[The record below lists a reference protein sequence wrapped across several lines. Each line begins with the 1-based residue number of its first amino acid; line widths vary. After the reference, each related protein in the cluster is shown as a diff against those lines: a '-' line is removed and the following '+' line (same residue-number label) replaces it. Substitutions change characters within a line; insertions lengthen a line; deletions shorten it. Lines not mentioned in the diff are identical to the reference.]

1 MTRRSTRTGTA
12 PKRLIEETA
21 LTATTS
27 DDSYF
32 VNNFECDTIEYRTQ
46 QQMSDPISFA
56 ATSDPDTMYLHEA
69 QREPDWAKF
78 QAAMLEE
85 VQAHETHGHWELV
98 KRDDIPEGT
107 QVLPS
112 VWSMKRKRRIDTRE
126 IYKWK
131 ARLTVH
137 GGKQKHG
144 INFWET
150 YSPVVNWTSIRLHL
164 ILSVLNNFHTRQI
177 DFVLAYPQ
185 ADVECEMYMEIP
197 RGFEHEGSRKGH
209 ALKLIKNIYGTRQ
222 AGRVW
227 NQHIHQGLL
236 ERGYVQ
242 STVDHCVYYHG
253 QTVFLLYVD
262 DGIFAGPNS
271 DDIDAMIAS
280 LRNDPTCKNQYN
292 ITDEGTL
299 DDYLG
304 VKIQQTVDGRFSL
317 TQPHLIQQILDDLGF
332 KENSKVKCT
341 PALASKILQRDLAG
355 ESFQE
360 TWLYRSVIGKLNFLE
375 KSTRG
380 DISYPVHQCARFC
393 SDPRAAHG
401 EADKRIGRYLMGTRD
416 KGIIIDPT
424 QDSFECFVDADFC
437 GNWDPDTAQDD
448 PGTAKSRTGYVIKYA
463 GCPIVW
469 QSKLQTEVS
478 LSTTEAEYI
487 ALSTALRD
495 VTSLMYLLEEAKVQG
510 IPNIA
515 TIAKV
520 HCKLFEDN
528 SGALELARVPKM
540 RPRTK
545 HLNIKYHHFRE
556 HVRQGLVTIHPI
568 STEEQQADI
577 YTKPLAQGPFEKFR
591 KAIFG
596 W

>member
-1 MTRRSTRTGTA
+1 
-12 PKRLIEETA
+12 
-21 LTATTS
+21 
-27 DDSYF
+27 
-32 VNNFECDTIEYRTQ
+32 
-46 QQMSDPISFA
+46 
-56 ATSDPDTMYLHEA
+56 
-69 QREPDWAKF
+69 
-78 QAAMLEE
+78 
-85 VQAHETHGHWELV
+85 
-98 KRDDIPEGT
+98 
-107 QVLPS
+107 
-112 VWSMKRKRRIDTRE
+112 MKRKRRIDTRE

-137 GGKQKHG
+137 GGKQTQG
-144 INFWET
+144 VNFWET
-150 YSPVVNWTSIRLHL
+150 YAPVVNWTSIRLYL

-197 RGFEHEGSRKGH
+197 RGFEHAGSRKTH

-227 NQHIHQGLL
+227 NQHIHNGLL

-253 QTVFLLYVD
+253 KTVFLLYVD
-262 DGIFAGPNS
+262 DGIFAGP
-271 DDIDAMIAS
+271 DADAIDALIKS
-280 LRNDPTCKNQYN
+280 LQSDPACATQYN

-299 DDYLG
+299 DDNLG
-304 VKIQQTVDGRFSL
+304 VKIQQAVDGRFTL

-332 KENSKVKCT
+332 KENSKTKKT
-341 PALASKILQRDLAG
+341 PALASKILQRDIFG
-355 ESFQE
+355 DTFQE
-360 TWLYRSVIGKLNFLE
+360 TWLYRSVVGKLNFLE

-393 SDPRAAHG
+393 SDPRGPHG
-401 EADKRIGRYLMGTRD
+401 EAIKRIGRYLMGTKD
-416 KGIIIDPT
+416 KGVIIDPNRN
-424 QDSFECFVDADFC
+424 SFECYVDADFC
-437 GNWDPDTAQDD
+437 GNWDQDTAEDD
-448 PGTAKSRTGYVIKYA
+448 PTTAKSRTGNVIKYA

-469 QSKLQTEVS
+469 QSKLQTEVA
-478 LSTTEAEYI
+478 LSTNEAEYI

-495 VTSLMYLLEEAKVQG
+495 VTSLMYILEEATAQG

-515 TIAKV
+515 TVAQV
-520 HCKLFEDN
+520 HCRVFEDN

-545 HLNIKYHHFRE
+545 HLNVKYHHFRE
-556 HVRQGLVTIHPI
+556 HVRKGLVTIHPI
-568 STEEQQADI
+568 STLDQQADL
-577 YTKPLAQGPFEKFR
+577 YTKPLAQEPIEKFR
-591 KAIFG
+591 SAIFG